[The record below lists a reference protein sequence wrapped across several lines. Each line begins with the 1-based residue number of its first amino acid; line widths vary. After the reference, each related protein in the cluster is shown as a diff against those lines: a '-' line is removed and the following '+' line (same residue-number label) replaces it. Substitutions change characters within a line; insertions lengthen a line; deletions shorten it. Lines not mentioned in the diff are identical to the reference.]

1 MNGQNDPR
9 PGVLP
14 SERGPGRSGGAAPT
28 VGAPVAGAAV
38 PGTQPPGAPD
48 ADRPHADARDAA
60 GSDTAGPERLRPRR
74 LPRPDRAPRE
84 PAAQG
89 PRTIRE
95 VLAHPASSPVVMDAV
110 LWAAVSFPVLLGMM
124 MAPAFSGP
132 GWWAQ
137 GAGLVLMAAA
147 VAAGRAWPLVP
158 LLTTTALIAV
168 HGNFVF
174 GLPVMAYLTGHRMA
188 RARPVLWAFTA
199 VFAAGTTLNIA
210 RGIDVTTWFPLTI
223 WLVLLGVLPWL
234 VGRYWRQYQE
244 LVHAGW
250 ERAERL
256 EQQQRIVA
264 ERERLRERARIAQDM
279 HDSLGHELALIAVRA
294 GALQV
299 APGLDERH
307 RRAAAELRA
316 GAAEAT
322 EHLREIIGVLR
333 EGTWSGAAAGPD
345 HAGDPAA
352 PTRPVHEGI
361 TELVER
367 AHASGIP
374 VRLLTGPA
382 PPPGTP
388 EHDTSGPGVP
398 DSGVPDSGVPDS
410 GVPDSGVPDAPEPA
424 PMATLAAH
432 RVVQEAL
439 TNATKHAPGAPIT
452 VRLTRTRG
460 GLTVSITNRP
470 PPSAPAPAPTPGTGG
485 GHGLAGLA
493 ERVRLAGGTLRTGPT
508 PDGGF
513 QVQAHLPDVPPGTPP
528 PPPTTPPH
536 PLTGHTPPPRTQT
549 EAARTLARERRQ
561 VRKGLVTAIAVPTGL
576 VAALSAVMVGYY
588 AFVTLNSVLTP
599 AEYAALRLGTEQAT
613 VQRALPSK
621 ELISAQ
627 ARRNEY
633 PQPPGTRCR
642 YYRADANILGLGTV
656 YRLCFAGGRLTHK
669 DVQRP
674 PRSTTE

>member
-9 PGVLP
+9 PGVL
-14 SERGPGRSGGAAPT
+14 
-28 VGAPVAGAAV
+28 
-38 PGTQPPGAPD
+38 
-48 ADRPHADARDAA
+48 
-60 GSDTAGPERLRPRR
+60 
-74 LPRPDRAPRE
+74 

-95 VLAHPASSPVVMDAV
+95 VLAHPASSPAVLDAA
-110 LWAAVSFPVLLGMM
+110 LWAAVSLPVLLGMM
-124 MAPAFSGP
+124 LPPAPSEP

-137 GAGLVLMAAA
+137 GAGLALMAAA
-147 VAAGRAWPLVP
+147 VAAGRAWPLAP

-174 GLPVMAYLTGHRMA
+174 GLPVMAYLTGRRMA

-199 VFAAGTTLNIA
+199 VFAVGTTLNIV

-333 EGTWSGAAAGPD
+333 EGTWSATGPD
-345 HAGDPAA
+345 STPGPGFGLGHAGEPAA
-352 PTRPVHEGI
+352 PTRPVHESI

-382 PPPGTP
+382 QAPETQAPDTSAPETPEPGTP
-388 EHDTSGPGVP
+388 HTPEPE
-398 DSGVPDSGVPDS
+398 
-410 GVPDSGVPDAPEPA
+410 PEPA
-424 PMATLAAH
+424 PMVTLAAH

-452 VRLTRTRG
+452 VRLTRTPG

-470 PPSAPAPAPTPGTGG
+470 PPTTTPPPAPTAGTGG

-508 PDGGF
+508 TDGGF
-513 QVQAHLPDVPPGTPP
+513 QVHAHLPDVPPGTPP
-528 PPPTTPPH
+528 PPPTTAQHPP
-536 PLTGHTPPPRTQT
+536 TGPTPPPRTQT
-549 EAARTLARERRQ
+549 ESARRLARERRQ
-561 VRKGLVTAIAVPTGL
+561 VRRGLVTAIAVPTGL

-588 AFVTLNSVLTP
+588 AFVTLNSVLP
-599 AEYAALRLGTEQAT
+599 PSQYAALRPGTEQAT
-613 VQRALPSK
+613 VQRTLPPK
-621 ELISAQ
+621 ELISAET
-627 ARRNEY
+627 RRNEY
-633 PQPPGTRCR
+633 PEPPGTRCR

-656 YRLCFAGGRLTHK
+656 YRLCFTGGRLAHK
-669 DVQRP
+669 DALRP
-674 PRSTTE
+674 PRPTPE